1 MNYSNAGG
9 RGARGTAS
17 REASVQQN
25 CLAKMKIKAEN
36 LLLVD
41 HFIINTKVSSS
52 G

>member
-17 REASVQQN
+17 REASVQN

-41 HFIINTKVSSS
+41 HFIINTKGSSS